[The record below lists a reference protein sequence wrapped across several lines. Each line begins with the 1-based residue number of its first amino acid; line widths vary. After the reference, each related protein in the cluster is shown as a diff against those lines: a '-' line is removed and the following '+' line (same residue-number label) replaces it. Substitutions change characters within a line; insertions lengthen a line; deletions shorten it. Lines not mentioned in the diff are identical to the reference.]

1 MDKDRRER
9 DRRKPM
15 KIDVHLH
22 FPIEITQKLDKILD
36 ALGSI
41 QRKEEAM
48 GAELDNL
55 TAQVKANGDAEASA
69 IVLIK
74 GLADQIATAKTDPV
88 ALQALSDSLKASA
101 TSLSEAITANTPA
114 APAA

>member
-41 QRKEEAM
+41 RRKEATM
-48 GAELDNL
+48 SVELDNL
-55 TAQVKANGDAEASA
+55 AAQVKANGDAEASA

-74 GLADQIATAKTDPV
+74 GLADQIAAAKTDPV

-114 APAA
+114 A

>member
-1 MDKDRRER
+1 
-9 DRRKPM
+9 M

-41 QRKEEAM
+41 QRKEETM
-48 GAELDNL
+48 SVELDNL
-55 TAQVKANGDAEASA
+55 TAQVNKKIPPEILTSIAGIDDASR
-69 IVLIK
+69 
-74 GLADQIATAKTDPV
+74 LADQIAAAKTDPV